1 MQKNLLTKN
10 DTKEEKLRVVEY
22 FGGIGA
28 VRKALERLNIPFEVV
43 DYVEIDENAV
53 KSYNAMY
60 GTNFEPQDI
69 KTWNKDLKDIDLIMH
84 GSPCTNFSTAGKQEG
99 GNEGSGTA
107 SSLMYETLRNVLRLY
122 PKYVIWENVKNL
134 ISDEHRPNF
143 YKYINI
149 MSEFGYNNYYQVLN
163 AKDYGIPQN
172 RERIFTVSIRKDIDE
187 KAFEFPKKKFL
198 NITLKDILETDVDE
212 KYYLTTPKL
221 ISISKW
227 KAYQKP
233 LENVL
238 GQNSIAPTLT
248 ARGAGE
254 EHSGMITYSE
264 DLDETTNIQ
273 EELEKYVLNDQLE
286 YKGKIVNLPAV
297 CASRGRKTD
306 NEDDETKLQQI
317 IEVNTNGLSN
327 TLTTV
332 EKDNYV
338 IEKNKKQL
346 LCEHLI
352 DNDMVEPYDVIKHGY
367 TDKRFE
373 TLENGKDIVTS
384 KNIAPTITTRPDEL
398 GVAVESSSDLLDVG
412 DLGLRIRKLT
422 PKECWRLMG
431 FDDEDYEK
439 ASMVNGSSAL
449 YKQAGN
455 SIVVDVLMAILD
467 SLLRVTRTAYKHF
480 KFPDKQVLTKSYK
493 DLLEPEYD
501 ANLVVLN
508 DDELKM
514 VKDFGA
520 TYSFGGYVV
529 KEDIYPTI
537 TASYGKTSGNSGKI
551 PCREGFRILTPKEAW
566 RFMGFDDED
575 YENASKVNGPA
586 ALYKQAGNSIVV
598 PVLEGILKN
607 LLDIKNIK
615 PQYRIYKQHEIIE
628 LIAKALLSPK
638 TIDDEGNASVE
649 FWVRDGSFFLTI
661 ENYNELE
668 DALYQLQFESGKVN
682 QFVVK
687 LLEIAVIKAQE
698 LEYTRK
704 TAKEIIINISEIIDI
719 LNPECDPSIQYN
731 RADYKD
737 QCLTAI
743 QILKNVKIKFRND
756 DGTYSEIRIC
766 KDKTNFDKKDRY
778 TLHFWLSDEL
788 NQILRYEGKD
798 TAIPLE
804 VLRFNEKYDQNY
816 YLVFKK
822 ILSNIGTSP
831 KTTITVKELYRYCVT
846 LARVEDVA
854 RTNRAYTQRIRRPLE
869 AVLNK
874 LNTYFEWEYEDTDD
888 MTFNDWLEN
897 AKIKIKWKDEIKNIT
912 KVA

>member
-1 MQKNLLTKN
+1 M
-10 DTKEEKLRVVEY
+10 EEKLRVVEY

-28 VRKALERLNIPFEVV
+28 PRKALERLNVPFEVV
-43 DYVEIDENAV
+43 DYVEINENAV
-53 KSYNAMY
+53 KSYNAIY

-69 KTWNKDLKDIDLIMH
+69 RKWNKDLKNIDLIIH
-84 GSPCTNFSTAGKQEG
+84 GSPCTSYSLAGKQEG
-99 GNEGSGTA
+99 GDEGSGTA
-107 SSLMYETLRNVLRLY
+107 SALMYETLRNVSKLK
-122 PKYVIWENVKNL
+122 PKYVMWENVANIL
-134 ISDEHRPNF
+134 SDKHFHNF
-143 YKYINI
+143 KKYLDL
-149 MSEFGYNNYYQVLN
+149 MTEFGYNNYYQVLN

-172 RERIFTVSIRKDIDE
+172 RERVFTVSIRKDVDG
-187 KAFEFPKKKFL
+187 KLFEFPKKKLL
-198 NITLKDILETDVDE
+198 NISLKDILETNVDE

-238 GQNSIAPTLT
+238 GKNSIAPTLT

-254 EHSGMITYSE
+254 EHAGMITYSE

-273 EELEKYVLNDQLE
+273 EELEK
-286 YKGKIVNLPAV
+286 
-297 CASRGRKTD
+297 
-306 NEDDETKLQQI
+306 
-317 IEVNTNGLSN
+317 
-327 TLTTV
+327 
-332 EKDNYV
+332 
-338 IEKNKKQL
+338 NKKQL

-352 DNDMVEPYDVIKHGY
+352 DNNMVELYDVINHGY
-367 TDKRFE
+367 TDKRFK
-373 TLENGKDIVTS
+373 TLKNGKDIITS

-398 GVAVESSSDLLDVG
+398 GITVESSSDLLDVG
-412 DLGLRIRKLT
+412 DIGLRIRKLT
-422 PKECWRLMG
+422 EKECWRLMG

-439 ASMVNGSSAL
+439 ASKVNGSSAL

-455 SIVVDVLMAILD
+455 SIVVDVLVAILD
-467 SLLRVTRTAYKHF
+467 SLLRETRTAYKHF

-501 ANLVVLN
+501 TNLVVLN

-529 KEDIYPTI
+529 KENIYPTI

-551 PCREGFRILTPKEAW
+551 PCREGFRILTTKEAW

-575 YENASKVNGPA
+575 FEKASEVNGPA

-598 PVLEGILKN
+598 PVLEGIFKN
-607 LLDIKNIK
+607 LLDIKNIEHE
-615 PQYRIYKQHEIIE
+615 YRVYKQHEIIE
-628 LIAKALLSPK
+628 LTAKALLSPK
-638 TIDDEGNASVE
+638 TIDDEGNASIE
-649 FWVRDGSFFLTI
+649 FWATDGSFFLTI
-661 ENYNELE
+661 KNYNKLE
-668 DALYQLQFESGKVN
+668 DTLYQLQYESGKVN

-698 LEYTRK
+698 LEYTTK
-704 TAKEIIINISEIIDI
+704 PAKEITINISEIIDI
-719 LNPECDPSIQYN
+719 LNPECDPSLQYN
-731 RADYKD
+731 RADYKNH
-737 QCLTAI
+737 CLTAI

-756 DGTYSEIRIC
+756 DGTYSEIGIC
-766 KDKTNFDKKDRY
+766 KNKTNFDKKNSY

-804 VLRFNEKYDQNY
+804 LLRFNEKYDQNY

-822 ILSNIGTSP
+822 ILSNIGTAP
-831 KTTITVKELYRYCVT
+831 EITITVKELYRYCVT
-846 LARVEDVA
+846 LTRVEDVA

-869 AVLNK
+869 DVLNK
-874 LNTYFEWEYEDTDD
+874 LDTYFEWQYEDTDD
-888 MTFNDWLEN
+888 MPFSEWLDN
-897 AKIKIKWKDEIKNIT
+897 ATIKIKWKDEIKNIT